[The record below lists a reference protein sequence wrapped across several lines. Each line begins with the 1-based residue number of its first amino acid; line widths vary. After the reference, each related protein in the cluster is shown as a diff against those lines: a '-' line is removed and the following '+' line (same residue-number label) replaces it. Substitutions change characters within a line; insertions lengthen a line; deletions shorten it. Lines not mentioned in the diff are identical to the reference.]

1 VTRYAIGLGSNLG
14 DRRQIL
20 GRAVADLGE
29 LGEVVAVS
37 GLYETDPVEG
47 PEQGRYLNAVVLVDS
62 DLDALEL
69 LEGCQLIEAAAG
81 RVREVR
87 WGPRTLDVD
96 IITTDGPAV
105 STASLEVPHP
115 RARLR
120 EFVLRPLVD
129 VWPEAPIGGGVN
141 ALDALGLIQDQD
153 VALVEAEWARRQG

>member
-1 VTRYAIGLGSNLG
+1 MTRYAIGLGSNLG

-20 GRAVADLGE
+20 GKAVTDLGG
-29 LGEVVAVS
+29 LGAVVAVS
-37 GLYETDPVEG
+37 GLYETDPVGG

-62 DLDALEL
+62 DLDVLEL
-69 LEGCQLIEAAAG
+69 LAGCQRIEAAAG

-96 IITTDGPAV
+96 IITSDGPAM

-129 VWPEAPIGGGVN
+129 VWPEAPIGEGVN
-141 ALDALGLIQDQD
+141 ALDALGLIQDQH
-153 VALVEAEWARRQG
+153 VARVDAEWVR